1 MRSDVVTLCGT
12 IVAAT
17 STLTSPLHARACVY
31 FSLRDGLEAKP
42 IDVRAQRFWLQID
55 GERVLVE
62 PEFLQVDARAELG
75 QRLLSVVEGDLRS
88 VAARLSAIKALLRNG
103 SGPEIAAL
111 QRERRKLAEI
121 ATFLHA
127 TRAHARGRVHVGGTL
142 EGQAQWIRERA
153 AKSAEASALK
163 TMQIAR
169 SAWEVALEP
178 GQTVTITGA
187 CRTELLPPELGGD
200 GGYRANS
207 SARVLR
213 GTEALPLMLVGL
225 GAIAPSETDVARQ
238 REARW
243 SREAN
248 RPPETH
254 DSRVI
259 MKAAGVCLAVV
270 AALAAWLAR

>member
-1 MRSDVVTLCGT
+1 MPSDVATLRGT

-17 STLTSPLHARACVY
+17 STLTSPLHARPCVY
-31 FSLRDGLEAKP
+31 FALRDGLATQP
-42 IDVRAQRFWLQID
+42 TDVRAQRFWLQTE
-55 GERVLVE
+55 GEQVLVE
-62 PEFLQVDARAELG
+62 PEFLQVDARAALG

-88 VAARLSAIKALLRNG
+88 VAARLSAIKAQLRSGNG
-103 SGPEIAAL
+103 TEIAAL

-153 AKSAEASALK
+153 AKSVDASALK
-163 TMQIAR
+163 TVQIAR

-178 GQTVTITGA
+178 GQTVTITGP

-213 GTEALPLMLVGL
+213 GTEALPLLLVGE
-225 GAIAPSETDVARQ
+225 GAIAPSETEVPRAKSAKGRAGHKAQ
-238 REARW
+238 G
-243 SREAN
+243 S
-248 RPPETH
+248 ET
-254 DSRVI
+254 RVLVQ
-259 MKAAGVCLAVV
+259 AAGVCLGVL
-270 AALAAWLAR
+270 AALVAWLAR